1 MSDEHEKLCR
11 AVAKSWGMDPDIR
24 DFDGTDRGVIAPLWR
39 NEKVQNFVKAF
50 VACRDAGKLI
60 AVALLVLLA
69 GCGNTPGQ
77 RAADGLAT
85 VLTFL
90 TP

>member
-1 MSDEHEKLCR
+1 M
-11 AVAKSWGMDPDIR
+11 I
-24 DFDGTDRGVIAPLWR
+24 
-39 NEKVQNFVKAF
+39 
-50 VACRDAGKLI
+50 KLI